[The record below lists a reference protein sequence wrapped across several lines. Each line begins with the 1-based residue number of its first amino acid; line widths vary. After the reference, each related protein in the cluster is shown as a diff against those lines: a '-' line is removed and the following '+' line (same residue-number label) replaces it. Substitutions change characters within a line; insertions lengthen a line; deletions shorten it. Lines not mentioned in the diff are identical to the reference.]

1 MNPKTVGTSARSIA
15 EGAGI
20 HVPADHPCK
29 VLIGMAD
36 PSKISKT
43 YPMSLEKLSPVLGLF
58 KAKNFEEAVEISK
71 TCIHLAGKGHTGSIH
86 TRYDSYDKIKY
97 YTEHI

>member
-1 MNPKTVGTSARSIA
+1 
-15 EGAGI
+15 
-20 HVPADHPCK
+20 
-29 VLIGMAD
+29 
-36 PSKISKT
+36 
-43 YPMSLEKLSPVLGLF
+43 MSLEKLSPVLGVF

-71 TCIHLAGKGHTGSIH
+71 TCIHLAGKGHTGSLH

>member
-1 MNPKTVGTSARSIA
+1 MNNKTVGTSARRIA

-36 PSKISKT
+36 PKKICK
-43 YPMSLEKLSPVLGLF
+43 
-58 KAKNFEEAVEISK
+58 
-71 TCIHLAGKGHTGSIH
+71 
-86 TRYDSYDKIKY
+86 
-97 YTEHI
+97 